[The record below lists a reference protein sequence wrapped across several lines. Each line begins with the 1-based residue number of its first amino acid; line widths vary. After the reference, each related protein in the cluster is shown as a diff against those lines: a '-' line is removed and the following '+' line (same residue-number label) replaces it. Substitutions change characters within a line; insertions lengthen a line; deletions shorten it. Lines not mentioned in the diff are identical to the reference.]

1 MKTTKLQ
8 LNAKSFKATRDIISA
23 YFGAKFELAIKLDTV
38 KKSTDALVKVIATDK
53 EQLSRLILGED
64 CDGITRTAD
73 EIRESIKMNTA
84 SYNSM
89 ISPYNVLA
97 ERVSKALTNAEEL
110 FSNKDSAL
118 YKAYATYVTEPSDDN
133 YNAYASALAARFVEL
148 GLADATADNVAHYLP
163 NVDKEQRGKGAVKC
177 GDIRTAV
184 ASKTFATA
192 LLGKIYAN
200 NKSEFS
206 SKKFVDYVNK
216 CAEQARKN
224 K

>member
-8 LNAKSFKATRDIISA
+8 LNATSFKATRNVISA

-53 EQLSRLILGED
+53 EQLARLILGED

-73 EIRESIKMNTA
+73 EIRASIKMNVST
-84 SYNSM
+84 YNAM
-89 ISPYNVLA
+89 IAPYNAVVEKVNDTLA
-97 ERVSKALTNAEEL
+97 KGVEL
-110 FSNKDSAL
+110 FANKDSAL
-118 YKAYATYVTEPSDDN
+118 YKAYVAYVTEPSDDN
-133 YNAYASALAARFVEL
+133 YNAYASALATRFVEL

-163 NVDKEQRGKGAVKC
+163 NVDKEVRGKTAVKR
-177 GDIRTAV
+177 GDIRSAV
-184 ASKTFATA
+184 VPKAFATA

-200 NKSEFS
+200 NKDAFS